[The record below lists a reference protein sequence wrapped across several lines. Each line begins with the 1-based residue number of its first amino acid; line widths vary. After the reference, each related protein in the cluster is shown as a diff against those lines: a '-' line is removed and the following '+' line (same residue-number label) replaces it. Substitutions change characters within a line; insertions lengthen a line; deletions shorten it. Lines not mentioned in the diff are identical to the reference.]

1 MLKSHDSFREAFLI
15 VNHISRSWRLT
26 SPPSMGTIQE
36 PRASNLFYN
45 VNRWLSNHSMHSKR
59 THALKPRRFVTMW
72 SGRKMEQSKI
82 LTNLITFATAAK
94 YLTEGLN
101 KYICGGQLIHYTQP
115 NPRFRT
121 TKSVCRIQVQ
131 PNPSVIFLW
140 HCLSLYLSFFRSF
153 FFICLHGAL
162 LSWTR
167 FHSLRTSQRSISCSP
182 STDLQ
187 DTSRYTHHSY
197 SRNRF
202 N

>member
-1 MLKSHDSFREAFLI
+1 MVTFKQPRIKYRTCVEITWFFSRAFLI

-82 LTNLITFATAAK
+82 LTNLVTFATAAK

-153 FFICLHGAL
+153 FLYVCMVHCYPE
-162 LSWTR
+162 
-167 FHSLRTSQRSISCSP
+167 QDSILWEHHK
-182 STDLQ
+182 DL
-187 DTSRYTHHSY
+187 
-197 SRNRF
+197 
-202 N
+202 

>member
-1 MLKSHDSFREAFLI
+1 VLKSHDSFREAFLI

-36 PRASNLFYN
+36 PRASNLLYN
-45 VNRWLSNHSMHSKR
+45 VNRRLSNLSMHSKR
-59 THALKPRRFVTMW
+59 PHALKPRPGGNNFVTVRCAVIEDEKW
-72 SGRKMEQSKI
+72 NNQKD
-82 LTNLITFATAAK
+82 LHHLVTFATRAK
-94 YLTEGLN
+94 CLTEGLN

-131 PNPSVIFLW
+131 PNPSEIFLW

-162 LSWTR
+162 LS
-167 FHSLRTSQRSISCSP
+167 
-182 STDLQ
+182 
-187 DTSRYTHHSY
+187 
-197 SRNRF
+197 
-202 N
+202 